1 MEQKIDLLS
10 LSKEEIREVIASM
23 GEPRYRADQVMGW
36 VAKGTPVE
44 RMANLPKSFR
54 EELGKRA
61 FVTNLRTLSH
71 QRSGD
76 GTEKFLFAFQDGQ
89 SAECVLMRYKH
100 GNSVCLSTQIGCRME
115 CAFCAS
121 TKNGLV
127 RSLSPG
133 EILAE
138 VFAVMRES
146 GERVTHIVLMGTGEP
161 LDNMENVLKF
171 IDLVTSPDGLN
182 ISARHISLS
191 TSGLVPEIDRL
202 ANDKRQITLSVS
214 LHAPNDEKRSML
226 MPVNRA
232 YPVGVLI
239 EACRR
244 YFAVTGRRISF
255 EYAMIA
261 GVNDGEEDA
270 KELAALLKGMQAHV
284 NLIPL
289 NRVKESPYRP
299 SPRRN
304 VDRFCEI
311 LGENGVNVTVRRR
324 LGSDIDAACGQ
335 LRANHI
341 PEKRD
346 ADYKI

>member
-1 MEQKIDLLS
+1 MDQKIDLLS
-10 LSKEEIREVIASM
+10 MSREEIGELIGSM
-23 GEPRYRADQVMGW
+23 GEARFRADQVMGW
-36 VAKGTPVE
+36 VSKGTPVE
-44 RMANLPKSFR
+44 EMANLPKSFR

-61 FVTNLRTLSH
+61 TVTALKTLSH
-71 QRSGD
+71 QRSED
-76 GTEKFLFAFQDGQ
+76 GTEKFLFAFPDGQ

-100 GNSVCLSTQIGCRME
+100 GNSVCLSTQIGCRMG

-121 TKNGLV
+121 ARNGLV
-127 RSLSPG
+127 RSLTPG

-138 VFAVMRES
+138 VLAVMRES
-146 GERVTHIVLMGTGEP
+146 GDKVTHIVLMGTGEP

-191 TSGLVPEIDRL
+191 TSGLVPQIDRL
-202 ANDKRQITLSVS
+202 ASDKRQITLSIS
-214 LHAPNDEKRSML
+214 LHAPNDEKRNRL

-232 YPVGVLI
+232 YPVKELI
-239 EACRR
+239 GACRR
-244 YFAVTGRRISF
+244 YFASTGRRISF

-270 KELAALLKGMQAHV
+270 RELSDLLKGMHAHV

-289 NRVKESPYRP
+289 NRVRESPYRP
-299 SPRRN
+299 SPRKK

-311 LGENGVNVTVRRR
+311 LSENGVNVTVRRR

-335 LRANHI
+335 LRANHM
-341 PEKRD
+341 PET
-346 ADYKI
+346 

>member
-1 MEQKIDLLS
+1 MEEKIDLLS
-10 LSKEEIREVIASM
+10 LDSGEIRDLIVSM
-23 GEPRYRADQVMGW
+23 GEARFRASQVAGW

-44 RMANLPKSFR
+44 EMANLPKSFR
-54 EELGKRA
+54 EELAKKA
-61 FVTNLRTLSH
+61 YVTTLRTLSH
-71 QRSGD
+71 QKSSD
-76 GTEKFLFAFQDGQ
+76 GTEKFLFAFPDGQ

-100 GNSVCLSTQIGCRME
+100 GNSVCLSTQIGCRMG

-121 TKNGLV
+121 ARNGLV
-127 RSLSPG
+127 RSLSAG

-146 GERVTHIVLMGTGEP
+146 GEKVTHIVLMGTGEP
-161 LDNMENVLKF
+161 LDNMENVLRF

-182 ISARHISLS
+182 LSARHISLS
-191 TSGLVPEIDRL
+191 TSGLVPQIDRL
-202 ANDKRQITLSVS
+202 ASDRRQITLSIS
-214 LHAPNDEKRSML
+214 LHAPNDEKRDRL

-232 YPVGVLI
+232 YPVGELI
-239 EACRR
+239 AACRR
-244 YFAVTGRRISF
+244 YFAATGRRISF

-270 KELAALLKGMQAHV
+270 EELSSLLKGMQAHV

-311 LGENGVNVTVRRR
+311 LGKNGVNVTVRRR

-335 LRANHI
+335 LRANHM
-341 PEKRD
+341 PES
-346 ADYKI
+346 

>member
-10 LSKEEIREVIASM
+10 LGKDEIRELTASM
-23 GEPRYRADQVMGW
+23 GEARFRADQVTGW
-36 VAKGTPVE
+36 VSRGTPVE
-44 RMANLPKSFR
+44 EMTNLPKSFR
-54 EELGKRA
+54 EELGRRA
-61 FVTNLRTLSH
+61 FVTRLRTLSH
-71 QRSGD
+71 QKSED
-76 GTEKFLFAFQDGQ
+76 GTEKFLFAFPDGQ
-89 SAECVLMRYKH
+89 SAECVLMRYRH
-100 GNSVCLSTQIGCRME
+100 GNSVCLSTQIGCRMG

-127 RSLSPG
+127 RNLTPG

-138 VFAVMRES
+138 VLAVMRES

-161 LDNMENVLKF
+161 LDNMDNVLKF
-171 IDLVTSPDGLN
+171 IDLVTSPDGLHL
-182 ISARHISLS
+182 SARHISLS
-191 TSGLVPEIDRL
+191 TSGLVPQIDRL
-202 ANDKRQITLSVS
+202 ASDRRQITLSVS
-214 LHAPNDEKRSML
+214 LHAPNDEKRGLL

-232 YPVGVLI
+232 YPVGELI

-244 YFAVTGRRISF
+244 YFAATGRRISF
-255 EYAMIA
+255 EYAMID

-270 KELAALLKGMQAHV
+270 EELASLLKDMQAHV

-299 SPRRN
+299 SPRRR

-311 LGENGVNVTVRRR
+311 LRGNGVNVTVRRR

-335 LRANHI
+335 LRANHL
-341 PEKRD
+341 PE
-346 ADYKI
+346 